1 MLRRFLLPCS
11 FCVQRKISYFG
22 LNILGIG
29 IMIRI
34 LVKKQHM
41 FLLPNELAAAAL
53 LCRDLGTLV
62 EFSGAGTALPAVESK
77 ARPLSVTALETSSA
91 GGRGEGGQPV
101 RPRCWSEACS
111 RNFSCISRTLGV
123 SVKNP

>member
-34 LVKKQHM
+34 LVQKQHM
-41 FLLPNELAAAAL
+41 FLLPNELAAAAAL

-62 EFSGAGTALPAVESK
+62 EFSGAGTALPAVQSK
-77 ARPLSVTALETSSA
+77 ASLFWVVLFRNWDYELAVPRFEHWLKPVASGAGTLILGEFRFGSA
-91 GGRGEGGQPV
+91 
-101 RPRCWSEACS
+101 PR
-111 RNFSCISRTLGV
+111 
-123 SVKNP
+123 